1 VRTIRGILVLALVLL
16 PLAPAGAQSWRK
28 DSNELEVINN
38 KLRGKIVDH
47 TANHG
52 VDNRIWSRQ
61 LYQRRDVYVYLP
73 PGYDPNL
80 RYPVMIWLHGF
91 GQDEQSFAEH
101 VAPEIDAAMCCGKLP
116 PFIVVAPDG
125 SLTGEPKNCIT
136 GSWFLNS
143 AAGAFEDYILQDVW
157 DFVCWHYPIRSE
169 RDAHVLAGVS
179 MGGFAAYNWGIKH
192 RDAFGVV
199 IGIHPP
205 LNLRWVDD
213 NGVYWSDFD
222 PRHWGWRTNL
232 NDGKNLV
239 QHLYGSLVTGH
250 IHSVLDPVFGH
261 GPEAMQEIMH
271 ENPIEMIDAYQLR
284 EGQLQMYV
292 AFGGQ
297 DQYNVHTQVESFL
310 YLCKCRGLTVCV
322 GYEQYGCHDCI
333 TARRLTPGI
342 FDWLA
347 PRLAPYSPTST
358 CAGCPAC
365 PTCNPNNY
373 TPLPRPAQR
382 GPVIPPPLFAPS
394 NEPRW
399 R

>member
-1 VRTIRGILVLALVLL
+1 LLVLALLL
-16 PLAPAGAQSWRK
+16 SPVAQAGAQSWRK
-28 DSNELEVINN
+28 DTNELAVLNER
-38 KLRGKIVDH
+38 LRGKVVDH

-52 VDNRIWSRQ
+52 KDNRIWSRS

-73 PGYDPNL
+73 PNYDPNL
-80 RYPVMIWLHGF
+80 RYPIMIWLHGF
-91 GQDEQSFAEH
+91 GQDEQSFAQQ
-101 VAPEIDAAMCCGKLP
+101 VAPEIDAAICRGCLP

-125 SLTGEPKNCIT
+125 SLIGEPSAHHP

-143 AAGAFEDYILQDVW
+143 NAGAFEDFILQDVW
-157 DFVCWHYPIRSE
+157 DFMCAHYPIRCE

-179 MGGFAAYNWGIKH
+179 MGGFAAYNYGIKH
-192 RDAFGVV
+192 RDAFGIV

-213 NGVYWSDFD
+213 KGHYWSDFD

-232 NDGKNLV
+232 NDGANLLRGV
-239 QHLYGSLVTGH
+239 YGSLVTMH
-250 IHSVLDPVFGH
+250 LHSVLDPVFGH
-261 GPEAMQEIMH
+261 GPDALQEIMA

-292 AFGGQ
+292 AFAGQ
-297 DQYNVHTQVESFL
+297 DQFNVHTQVESFL

-322 GYEQYGCHDCI
+322 GYEQYGCHDYE

-342 FDWLA
+342 FEWLA
-347 PRLAPYSPTST
+347 PRLAPYSPTPFCGS
-358 CAGCPAC
+358 CC
-365 PTCNPNNY
+365 PTCNPNN
-373 TPLPRPAQR
+373 TTELPRPAPR
-382 GPVIPPPLFAPS
+382 GSQVPPPAVPPS
-394 NEPRW
+394 QVPRW

>member
-1 VRTIRGILVLALVLL
+1 MAVNKIRGLLVLVLALV
-16 PLAPAGAQSWRK
+16 PVTQAGAQAWRK
-28 DSNELEVINN
+28 DTNEVKVLN
-38 KLRGKIVDH
+38 KRLNGTIMDH

-52 VDNRIWSRQ
+52 KDNRIWSRS

-73 PGYDPNL
+73 PDYDPCK

-91 GQDEQSFAEH
+91 GQDEQSFAQQ
-101 VAPEIDAAMCCGKLP
+101 VAPEIDAAISSCKLP

-125 SLTGEPKNCIT
+125 SLTGEPDAHKP

-143 AAGAFEDYILQDVW
+143 EAGAFEDYILQDVW
-157 DFVCWHYPIRSE
+157 DFVCGHYSIRSE
-169 RDAHVLAGVS
+169 RCAHVLAGAS

-199 IGIHPP
+199 VGIHPP

-213 NGVYWSDFD
+213 KGRYFSDFD

-232 NDGKNLV
+232 NDGKDILR
-239 QHLYGSLVTGH
+239 HIYGSTVTLH
-250 IHSVLDPVFGH
+250 THSVLDPVFGY
-261 GPEAMQEIMH
+261 GPEALQEVML
-271 ENPIEMIDAYQLR
+271 ENPIEMIDRLR
-284 EGQLQMYV
+284 LHEGELAMYV

-297 DQYNVHTQVESFL
+297 DQFNVHTQVESFL

-322 GYEQYGCHDCI
+322 GYEPYGCHDLL
-333 TARRLTPGI
+333 TARKLMPGV

-347 PRLAPYSPTST
+347 QKLAPYSPTPFT
-358 CAGCPAC
+358 PCASCNASC
-365 PTCNPNNY
+365 PTCVPEL
-373 TPLPRPAQR
+373 PLPLS
-382 GPVIPPPLFAPS
+382 PPRLAPKA
-394 NEPRW
+394 NGLQGW